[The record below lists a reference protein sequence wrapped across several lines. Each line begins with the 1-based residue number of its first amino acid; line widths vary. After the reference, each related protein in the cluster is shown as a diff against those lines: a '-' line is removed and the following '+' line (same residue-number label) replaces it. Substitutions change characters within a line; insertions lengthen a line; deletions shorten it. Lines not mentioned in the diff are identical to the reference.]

1 MLMVDVVDIMDE
13 DGSSLT
19 VELEAVFEILDNVSS
34 SLLASNAI
42 TGLLV
47 AFDVASEINFGD
59 SIFSV
64 SSLRSLVSQ
73 FLRVTCPELL
83 LGISSFT
90 SRV

>member
-47 AFDVASEINFGD
+47 AFDVASEINFDD

-73 FLRVTCPELL
+73 FLMVT
-83 LGISSFT
+83 
-90 SRV
+90 